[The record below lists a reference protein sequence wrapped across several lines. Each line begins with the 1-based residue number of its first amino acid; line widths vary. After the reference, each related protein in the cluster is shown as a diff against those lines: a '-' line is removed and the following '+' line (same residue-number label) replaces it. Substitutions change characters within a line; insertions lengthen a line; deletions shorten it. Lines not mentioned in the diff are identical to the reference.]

1 MPFAAKL
8 KNLNRLKFKEAL
20 DVLAVLVK
28 KKLGTKLS
36 PEELSLIEFFD
47 CLTLA
52 DGYITTKTDSS
63 LIIKLRGIYKSK
75 TIKLR
80 LKESSDIAVFKQV
93 LCWEGY
99 RPVREAYAQY
109 FGHQDTLNI
118 IDAGGNIGLTALY
131 FHSIFENTNVVTV
144 EPEPTNFE
152 LLSHNLKE
160 TNVQKILGAVWNQS
174 ASVKLLH
181 DFRDRLSWSTRVEL
195 SDQKDAD
202 TTKGFTIE
210 DLRLSNQFDFID
222 ILKIDIE
229 GAEKELFAPGYVD
242 FLQYTKCVA
251 IEIHDE
257 FDCREDIEA
266 ILARNDFFFFD
277 AGELTIAINNKLR
290 PTGYIKSQFRKN
302 AYS

>member
-1 MPFAAKL
+1 MPVTAKL
-8 KNLNRLKFKEAL
+8 KNLNRLKFREAF
-20 DVLAVLVK
+20 DVLAVLIK
-28 KKLGTKLS
+28 KKLRQKVTQ
-36 PEELSLIEFFD
+36 EELTLMEFFD
-47 CLTLA
+47 CLALA
-52 DGYITTKTDSS
+52 NGYITTKTDSF
-63 LIIKLRGIYKSK
+63 LYIQLKGIYKNK
-75 TIKLR
+75 MIKLR

-99 RPVREAYAQY
+99 RSVREAYTQY
-109 FGHQDTLNI
+109 FGHKDTLNI

-131 FHSIFENTNVVTV
+131 FYSVFENSQIVTV

-152 LLSHNLKE
+152 SLSYNLKE

-181 DFRDRLSWSTRVEL
+181 NFRDRLSWSTRVEL
-195 SDQKDAD
+195 SDQSDVT

-210 DLRLSNQFDFID
+210 DLRLTNHFDFID

-229 GAEKELFAPGYVD
+229 GAEKELFALGYVD

-266 ILARNDFFFFD
+266 ILVQNDFFFFD
-277 AGELTIAINNKLR
+277 AGELTIAINKKLI
-290 PTGYIKSQFRKN
+290 PVGHIKSQFQ
-302 AYS
+302 

>member
-1 MPFAAKL
+1 MPVAAKL

-28 KKLGTKLS
+28 KKLRQKLCV
-36 PEELSLIEFFD
+36 EELLLMEFFD

-52 DGYITTKTDSS
+52 DGYVTTKIDSF
-63 LIIKLRGIYKSK
+63 LYIQLRGIYKNK
-75 TIKLR
+75 IIKLR

-99 RPVREAYAQY
+99 RPVREAYMQY
-109 FGHQDTLNI
+109 FGHQDSLNI

-131 FHSIFENTNVVTV
+131 FCSVFENTNIVTV

-152 LLSHNLKE
+152 SLNYNLRE
-160 TNVQKILGAVWNQS
+160 TNVEKILGAVWNES

-181 DFRDRLSWSTRVEL
+181 NFRDRLSWSTRVEL
-195 SDQKDAD
+195 SDKTDTT

-210 DLRLSNQFDFID
+210 DLRLRNQFDFID

-242 FLQYTKCVA
+242 FLQYTKCIA

-257 FDCREDIEA
+257 FDCREAIEA
-266 ILARNDFFFFD
+266 ILAQNDFFFFD

-290 PTGYIKSQFRKN
+290 YT
-302 AYS
+302 